1 MRKFRR
7 NIWRTLKGMALVFA
21 TSVVVTG
28 TAGAALPPAGMPQG
42 YAPAIESELA
52 MIEGGDALLR
62 AGLTFD
68 YGDAP
73 SVYRG
78 VSQPD
83 GYQPQTRAIEAVT
96 VSSSGDG
103 FQLGDAAVG
112 LGLALILAAAAGIV
126 LALARGRVRTAHA

>member
-1 MRKFRR
+1 MRRFRR
-7 NIWRTLKGMALVFA
+7 NILRTLKGMVLAFA
-21 TSVVVTG
+21 TAVVVAG
-28 TAGAALPPAGMPQG
+28 PAGAAEMPQG

-52 MIEGGDALLR
+52 MIEGGEALLQ

-103 FQLGDAAVG
+103 FHLGDAAVG
-112 LGLALILAAAAGIV
+112 LGLGLILAAATGIV
-126 LALARGRVRTAHA
+126 LALARGRVRTATT

>member
-1 MRKFRR
+1 MRRFRR
-7 NIWRTLKGMALVFA
+7 NIWRTLRGMVLVFA
-21 TSVVVTG
+21 TAAFVAG
-28 TAGAALPPAGMPQG
+28 PAGAALPAAEMPQG

-52 MIEGGDALLR
+52 LIEGGDALLQ

-83 GYQPQTRAIEAVT
+83 GYQPQTKAIEAVT
-96 VSSSGDG
+96 VSSSDDG

-112 LGLALILAAAAGIV
+112 LGLALILAAATGIV
-126 LALARGRVRTAHA
+126 VALARGRVRTAHA